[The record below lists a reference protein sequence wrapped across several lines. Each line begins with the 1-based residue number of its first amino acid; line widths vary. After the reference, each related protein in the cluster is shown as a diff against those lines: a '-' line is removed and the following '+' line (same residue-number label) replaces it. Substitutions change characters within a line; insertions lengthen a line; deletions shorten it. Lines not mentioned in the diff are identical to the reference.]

1 MENNKFYDAYGN
13 EVIFT
18 ETDFNLTQSDETI
31 HDEKFQTKRTT
42 FAKDAFKRFCKNKS
56 SVVAAYIIGLLM
68 LLSFILPIVI
78 THDTTERSHPEQ
90 ALLPPKLFDAG
101 TGWWDGTVKYENKV
115 WDIETDRLAD
125 QNMVMSA
132 VHMDTLKLTKEG
144 QYFTDTVVPGAYGGT
159 YVYMV
164 DKLTGVEGE
173 ATTAKIYNYHAINKL
188 ERSKNVSI
196 TFDFVNEN
204 NLFKGQLGEYKF
216 FIEEEKRVTETL
228 EDGTTQTVR
237 KYVETY
243 KDAEF
248 STDYTTRTF
257 DISQIMQDLGIYSL
271 SKVRV
276 GLEVKKSDKC
286 DKYVAFNAI
295 KLTNDDEKVQAT
307 LDELSFDNAAK
318 QVGLQPVG
326 SEYPAGYWQAVG
338 TRKIHK
344 ANIIYASFTY
354 DPYVAKLGDKTKN
367 EDLGTIIKY
376 IENGWLKVT
385 DLNGKEVIEKNKDN
399 GRYEFTNLS
408 DFEKV
413 GNSEI
418 LDGSKLKVE
427 VLSDKCPL
435 VNIQYAK
442 VLKMYGETLNDV
454 EYVYEVT
461 TTTTM
466 YKYYGYSSMP
476 RFLLGTTELG
486 YDLIKLSFES
496 LRTSLLLALIVAAIN
511 FSIGLVWGATSGYYG
526 GNVDLFM
533 ERISDILGYIPGTVV
548 VTLCILHL
556 GNSVLT
562 FGIALC
568 LTGWLGVA
576 GRTRTQFYRYKGREY
591 VLASRTL
598 GAKDSRLIFKHILP
612 NALGTIVTSAI
623 LMIPGVIFSEASLSY
638 LGLGIKGTR
647 SFGVLLSDNQ
657 QYLGTHPALILFPA
671 IIISLLMI
679 SFNLFGNGLR
689 DALNPSLKGSE

>member
-68 LLSFILPIVI
+68 LLSLILPIVI
-78 THDTTERSHPEQ
+78 THDTKLRSHPEQ

-101 TGWWDGTVKYENKV
+101 TGWWDGTIDYQNKV
-115 WDIETDRLAD
+115 WDTKNNRLAD
-125 QNMVMSA
+125 ENMVMGA
-132 VHMDTLKLTKEG
+132 VLMDTLKLTNEG
-144 QYFTDTVVPGAYGGT
+144 ENFTDTAVPGAYGGT

-164 DKLTGVEGE
+164 DKLLGNEGE
-173 ATTAKIYNYHAINKL
+173 TDTAQIYNYHLINKL

-196 TFDFVNEN
+196 TFDFVNTN
-204 NLFKGQLGEYKF
+204 NLFNGELGEYRF
-216 FIEEEKRVTETL
+216 FVEAEETKQDDEGKSYKQREVVYQTE
-228 EDGTTQTVR
+228 
-237 KYVETY
+237 Y
-243 KDAEF
+243 
-248 STDYTTRTF
+248 STDYSTRTF
-257 DISQIMQDLGIYSL
+257 DISQIMMDLNKFSL
-271 SKVRV
+271 SKVRL
-276 GLEVKKSDKC
+276 GLELKKSDKSEQ
-286 DKYVAFNAI
+286 YIAFNSI
-295 KLTNDDEKVQAT
+295 KFTNDDEKVQAT
-307 LDELSFDNAAK
+307 LDELSFDDAAEQIRLQK
-318 QVGLQPVG
+318 QDDG
-326 SEYPAGYWQAVG
+326 SYPAGYWQAVG

-344 ANIIYASFTY
+344 ANIIYATFTY
-354 DPYVAKLGDKTKN
+354 DPYVAKLGNQSKN
-367 EDLGTIIKY
+367 EDLGRIVEY
-376 IENGWLKVT
+376 IEKGWLKVT
-385 DLNGKEVIEKNKDN
+385 DLNGKEVIKMNPDN
-399 GRYEFTNLS
+399 GRYEFTNTK
-408 DFEKV
+408 DFTKV

-427 VLSDKCPL
+427 VLSNKCPL

-442 VLKMYGETLNDV
+442 VLKLYGETLNEV
-454 EYVYEVT
+454 EYVYEVK

-486 YDLIKLSFES
+486 YDLIKLAFES
-496 LRTSLLLALIVAAIN
+496 LRTSLILALLVAAVN

-533 ERISDILGYIPGTVV
+533 ERLSDILGYIPTTVV

-647 SFGVLLSDNQ
+647 SFGVLLSENQ
-657 QYLGTHPALILFPA
+657 QYLGTRPALILFPA
-671 IIISLLMI
+671 VIISLLMI